1 MRICDLL
8 DPRAILLNADV
19 SNKEQAINTI
29 VDLMDQTDCLN
40 DPDRYRAAV
49 FEREEKLSTGL
60 GSGVAIPHAKSAGV
74 SHPGLAA
81 MVVPKGVDFDSLDG
95 LPTNLIFLIAS
106 PHHASDAH
114 LDVLARLSTLL
125 ISDDFRQSLT
135 ECKSVDEFLSIINQ
149 AESADLKEKEEK
161 EQAKIEEAEAAAKE
175 SQASGTEV
183 KPQKV
188 YDIVAV
194 TACPA
199 GLSHTYMAAEALEN
213 KAKEMGISINIETD
227 GAAGNRNRLLPEDI
241 ARAKAVIVAA
251 DRIVEMDRFIGKPLV
266 RVGVVDGIRRPQELI
281 EQALSPDCPRYQ
293 SGILTSPSS
302 LFMRMY
308 RHLMS
313 GLTYIMPIAATA
325 GILCALARLE
335 FLQSTQ
341 LGFFLDRIGYSIGT
355 ILFPILSAFIA
366 FSIRGRTALVAGF
379 TGGVMADLSS
389 SGVIGAVVNGF
400 IGGGVSLFI
409 TSFAARFLRGHDA
422 IVALLLY
429 PLVGALGTSVLA
441 LFITDIPASFIDD
454 AITALIDGASTPLLM
469 LIGAFLSGMMS
480 SDMGGPFNKIAY
492 ATGVLLLANC
502 IPEIGP
508 GSLVMAA
515 IMAGGMVPPLAASL
529 ASFVGRPLF
538 SKKEKEN
545 SIVALGKGLV
555 FITEGVIPFLAFNP
569 VKLRTVCVLTS
580 ALAGA
585 LSMMFRCSVCAPH
598 GGIFII
604 PLCENAVMYFASI
617 VIATV
622 FGALGFIG
630 VHLYE
635 NRKKRLL
642 EEKK

>member
-29 VDLMDQTDCLN
+29 VDLMAQTDCLN

-106 PHHASDAH
+106 PHRASDAH

-241 ARAKAVIVAA
+241 ARVWFV
-251 DRIVEMDRFIGKPLV
+251 LV
-266 RVGVVDGIRRPQELI
+266 
-281 EQALSPDCPRYQ
+281 
-293 SGILTSPSS
+293 
-302 LFMRMY
+302 
-308 RHLMS
+308 
-313 GLTYIMPIAATA
+313 
-325 GILCALARLE
+325 
-335 FLQSTQ
+335 
-341 LGFFLDRIGYSIGT
+341 
-355 ILFPILSAFIA
+355 
-366 FSIRGRTALVAGF
+366 
-379 TGGVMADLSS
+379 
-389 SGVIGAVVNGF
+389 
-400 IGGGVSLFI
+400 
-409 TSFAARFLRGHDA
+409 
-422 IVALLLY
+422 
-429 PLVGALGTSVLA
+429 
-441 LFITDIPASFIDD
+441 
-454 AITALIDGASTPLLM
+454 
-469 LIGAFLSGMMS
+469 
-480 SDMGGPFNKIAY
+480 
-492 ATGVLLLANC
+492 
-502 IPEIGP
+502 
-508 GSLVMAA
+508 
-515 IMAGGMVPPLAASL
+515 
-529 ASFVGRPLF
+529 
-538 SKKEKEN
+538 
-545 SIVALGKGLV
+545 
-555 FITEGVIPFLAFNP
+555 
-569 VKLRTVCVLTS
+569 
-580 ALAGA
+580 
-585 LSMMFRCSVCAPH
+585 
-598 GGIFII
+598 
-604 PLCENAVMYFASI
+604 
-617 VIATV
+617 
-622 FGALGFIG
+622 
-630 VHLYE
+630 
-635 NRKKRLL
+635 
-642 EEKK
+642 